1 MKTARM
7 DTELI
12 DITTLTA
19 DPANA
24 RRHNAR
30 NIEAIKSSL
39 SRFGQ
44 QKPVVVNSKGQIVAG
59 HGMVE
64 AARAL
69 GWSQVAIVRTKLVGQ
84 EAAAFAIADNRVG
97 ELSEWDDTILA
108 ATLESLGAN
117 GNLDDLVPG
126 FDAAEID
133 ELFSRAKMDADIA
146 HFGGVAQTS
155 TAATAPGAVASD
167 GTPSPAAAG
176 MAAPGY
182 TPLVPTPNA
191 NELTLLITGPR
202 DAIERIRTRINET
215 RQAKGIAGMAEALLA
230 LIDNGVKT

>member
-1 MKTARM
+1 MKTAQM
-7 DTELI
+7 QTEMTEI
-12 DITTLTA
+12 ATLTA

-30 NIEAIKSSL
+30 NIEAIRSSL

-44 QKPVVVNSKGQIVAG
+44 QKPVVVNSRGQIVAG
-59 HGMVE
+59 HGLVD

-97 ELSEWDDTILA
+97 ELSDWDDSILA
-108 ATLESLGAN
+108 TTLESLGAN

-146 HFGGVAQTS
+146 HFGGVAQAS
-155 TAATAPGAVASD
+155 ASPSPGVSPTAAPSASGD
-167 GTPSPAAAG
+167 GNST
-176 MAAPGY
+176 PGY
-182 TPLVPTPNA
+182 TPMHAPANS
-191 NELTLLITGPR
+191 NELTLVITGPR
-202 DAIERIRTRINET
+202 EAIDRIRTRINET
-215 RQAKGIAGMAEALLA
+215 RQAKGIAGMAEALLH
-230 LIDNGVKT
+230 LVEIGDK

>member
-1 MKTARM
+1 MKNARM

-146 HFGGVAQTS
+146 HFGGVAQAS
-155 TAATAPGAVASD
+155 ASPAAPGV
-167 GTPSPAAAG
+167 SPAAAPSVSG
-176 MAAPGY
+176 DGNSTPGY

-202 DAIERIRTRINET
+202 EAIEPIRTRINET
-215 RQAKGIAGMAEALLA
+215 RQAKGIAGMAEALLV
-230 LIDNGVKT
+230 LIGEPK